1 MATPQA
7 GLFVDTSMFHYHLE
21 YRVSETTSLQ
31 QIANVV
37 NEIAASDARSHEIT
51 IGIRPSLWVELRGAV
66 APDNCNDFETIHGI
80 GGRIAPSTQNDFWI
94 WIHSLSHDI
103 NFDAALEF
111 HNSVREH
118 AQLQV
123 DVCGFVRRENRD
135 LTGFVDG
142 SANPTG
148 QDIFDAAL
156 VPEGHRGS
164 AGSFALT
171 QRWVHD
177 LNAFNTLS
185 TSEQEAVIGR
195 TKADSIELV
204 GDAMPEDS
212 HVSRTDVKIDGE
224 AFKIYRRSVPYGN
237 IAEHGLFFIAFAC
250 EQKRIQVQLER
261 MFGVWQD
268 GLHDKLIHFST
279 AVSGSYWF
287 VPSTDELREL

>member
-7 GLFVDTSMFHYHLE
+7 GLFVDTSTYHYHLE
-21 YRVSETTSLQ
+21 YRVPDAAILEE
-31 QIANVV
+31 IAGAVH
-37 NEIAASDARSHEIT
+37 EIAASDVGPHET
-51 IGIRPSLWVELRGAV
+51 VMGIRPSLWTGLRGAD
-66 APDNCNDFETIHGI
+66 APDNCNDFQTIHGI
-80 GGRIAPSTQNDFWI
+80 DGRVAPSTQNDFWI
-94 WIHSLSHDI
+94 WIHSHSHDI
-103 NFDAALEF
+103 NYDAALKF
-111 HNSVREH
+111 HERVRER

-142 SANPTG
+142 SANPKG
-148 QDIFDAAL
+148 EDIFNAAL
-156 VPEGHRGS
+156 VPEDHRGS

-177 LNAFNTLS
+177 LTAFNKLS

-195 TKADSIELV
+195 TKADSIELE

-224 AFKIYRRSVPYGN
+224 AYKIYRRSVPYGN
-237 IAEHGLFFIAFAC
+237 IAEHGLFFVAFAC

-261 MFGVWQD
+261 MFGIWKD
-268 GLHDKLIHFST
+268 GLHDRLIHFST

-287 VPSTDELREL
+287 VPSTDELRKL